1 MGSTQET
8 QGARDLPHTL
18 TGSRLE
24 GDGNGR
30 REEPVP
36 SQGGPPVRWY
46 PEETPDSDIP
56 GDPPDHAA
64 VTRSDLGAWL
74 RRLAERSDEVVL
86 ALGRAG
92 IRAWNAARGA
102 ATTFGDDLSS
112 WSASVT
118 PRMPRLP
125 TLPSLARGSRSRPR
139 EEQPAKEEGRKRSNA
154 PAAPARLP
162 PPELR
167 LREIAVDAFRARQ
180 LREDL
185 HRNEEQRRERMR
197 AAVALRQLLARRLG
211 VQVEPV
217 SGQIEVD
224 GVRFAALRDSES
236 GAFDLVVLGSC
247 PGCGAP
253 VASSGIHDLADLGQ
267 ALEEMQL
274 QRNHCDE
281 CRSHLPDETPP
292 VPLPPPAAGPG
303 SELPSAAGDGG
314 TGESRRSTTQRSER
328 ADPGPSSALPPG

>member
-8 QGARDLPHTL
+8 QGARELPHTV

-24 GDGNGR
+24 GGGNGR

-36 SQGGPPVRWY
+36 SQGRPPVRWY
-46 PEETPDSDIP
+46 PEEMPDGVVP
-56 GDPPDHAA
+56 GDPPDDAA
-64 VTRSDLGAWL
+64 LTRPDPGAWL

-92 IRAWNAARGA
+92 IRAWNAVRGA
-102 ATTFGDDLSS
+102 AVTFGDDLSS

-125 TLPSLARGSRSRPR
+125 ALPIRVRGAGLRTRQERSSTEVGRPR
-139 EEQPAKEEGRKRSNA
+139 TNA
-154 PAAPARLP
+154 PATPARLP
-162 PPELR
+162 PPELH

-180 LREDL
+180 LRESL
-185 HRNEEQRRERMR
+185 HRNEEQRRERAR

-211 VQVEPV
+211 IQVEPV
-217 SGQIEVD
+217 SGHVEVD
-224 GVRFAALRDSES
+224 GVRFAALRDLES
-236 GAFDLVVLGSC
+236 GAFDLVVIGSC

-253 VASSGIHDLADLGQ
+253 VASGGIHDLADLGQ
-267 ALEEMQL
+267 VLEEMQL

-281 CRSHLPDETPP
+281 CRSRLPDETPA
-292 VPLPPPAAGPG
+292 VPLPPPAGSG
-303 SELPSAAGDGG
+303 SEATSAAGGG
-314 TGESRRSTTQRSER
+314 GHRESRRSEP
-328 ADPGPSSALPPG
+328 ADPGSSNTPPPC